1 MEQLTLTLKSEIQP
15 AVMTFNFQEIQTILD
30 ARLDLYRNLVVTEDS
45 LQGSKNAKKEL
56 VSFRNRLMELSAT
69 PILEASSAC
78 VILCS
83 FIKSCNRCCGVLGR
97 YRCSIS
103 KPPLSFS

>member
-45 LQGSKNAKKEL
+45 LQG
-56 VSFRNRLMELSAT
+56 
-69 PILEASSAC
+69 
-78 VILCS
+78 
-83 FIKSCNRCCGVLGR
+83 
-97 YRCSIS
+97 
-103 KPPLSFS
+103 